1 MELSYLISPIAG
13 AGIGYF
19 TNWLAI
25 KMMFRPYE
33 EKKIGAFRLPFTPG
47 LIPKEREK
55 LAKSLGVTIG
65 KNILTQQAI
74 IESLQTPPV
83 KESFEKIFDD
93 GVDKFFHSQQTIGE
107 LAARICSK
115 REREVKQMLI
125 KEISS
130 GLQFLCSYSKEKGIM
145 IHFMNSK
152 VEEFLSK
159 PLEILSLEDFKERS
173 EEAIM
178 DIVHWLSSREELKS
192 VLKENLFSFYH
203 KLELDHRRIK
213 ELLPDQSQEA
223 FQHMVS
229 EKAPDFV
236 RVLLELA
243 EIPEVAAALTPLVK
257 MAITQMAGKLAAFF
271 IDGDKIYKK
280 LIEGG
285 KEYLEEEKN
294 REEISYFAKMAA
306 DRLLENEVA
315 KAAVFGKE
323 FFEMNVDKIV
333 SFLWKDENLSA
344 VLHRIHETFWK
355 KYEEKKS
362 LNIGDVFGKRRS
374 DVEKFMKE
382 WLTEHS
388 DKLVES
394 SVNYMERFLPSW
406 IEQGFEV
413 KICSLPKSFQLFVEQ
428 GKDSIM
434 NRGNV
439 LLAKVVPYGLQ
450 ALDISQVVESQING
464 LNIEEMEELTV
475 EIAKKEL
482 NAITMIGGVL
492 GFIIGCV
499 PMVLRI
505 FGI

>member
-33 EKKIGAFRLPFTPG
+33 EKKIGTFRLPFTPG

-83 KESFEKIFDD
+83 QESFEKMFDD

-107 LAARICSK
+107 LAARVCSK
-115 REREVKQMLI
+115 REREVKEILV

-130 GLQFLCSYSKEKGIM
+130 GLQFLCSYSKEKGMM
-145 IHFMNSK
+145 IGFLNSK

-159 PLEILSLEDFKERS
+159 PLEILSLEGLKERS
-173 EEAIM
+173 EAAITDM
-178 DIVHWLSSREELKS
+178 VQWLSAREELKL
-192 VLKENLFSFYH
+192 VLQENLFSFYH
-203 KLELDHRRIK
+203 KLELDNRTIK
-213 ELLPDQSQEA
+213 ELLPEQSQEA

-229 EKAPDFV
+229 DKAPDFV
-236 RVLLELA
+236 GVLLELA
-243 EIPEVAAALTPLVK
+243 EIPKVAAALTPLVK

-271 IDGDKIYKK
+271 IDGDKIYRK

-306 DRLLENEVA
+306 DRLLDNEVA
-315 KAAVFGKE
+315 TAAAFGKE
-323 FFEMNVDKIV
+323 FFVMNADKIV
-333 SFLWKDENLSA
+333 SFLWKDENLAA
-344 VLHRIHETFWK
+344 VLQRINETFWR

-362 LNIGDVFGKRRS
+362 LEVGDIFGKRRRDIES
-374 DVEKFMKE
+374 FLKE
-382 WLTEHS
+382 WLIEHS

-394 SVNYMERFLPSW
+394 SVSYIEKLLPRW
-406 IEQGFEV
+406 IEQSFEV
-413 KICSLPKSFQLFVEQ
+413 KICSLPKSFQLFVEHS
-428 GKDSIM
+428 KDSMM
-434 NRGNV
+434 NRGNA
-439 LLAKVVPYGLQ
+439 LLAKAVPYGLQ
-450 ALDISQVVESQING
+450 ALDIPQVVESQING
-464 LNIEEMEELTV
+464 LDIEEVEEITV
-475 EIAKKEL
+475 EIARKEL

-499 PMVLRI
+499 PMVLRM